1 MTESFRSLGYLAPS
15 DLTFDEDALSGHS
28 ADRIRR
34 RTPFFVRVN
43 MVVIKNAAWLSACR
57 IAADLSGLVLFTVI
71 SRRYGPMGTGEYS
84 YAFALGAFIAIL
96 ATSGIEQYGVRQ
108 LACLKSGQD
117 KSNCWQSL
125 LVTQS
130 IQLSA
135 GLLILAA
142 VMLVVGTQRASPI
155 VILELTI
162 FLVGWGLS
170 RTLYVPASAAQAMVA
185 PAFTEL
191 ACRLAGTG
199 FALAM
204 CLYKSIPLVVI
215 LAGFPIAGLVL
226 VAFSLRNARLHGANF
241 GFHARWREVVATIR
255 GAAPFTLCE
264 ALGQFYMRVDLLL
277 IVFLLGKANG
287 GWYATDIKI
296 VEVGLMPL
304 VLLGTAAYPVL
315 SRSAAHGVEEFAPL
329 SRDFFRSVLFAS
341 GWLAVGLYCL
351 APLVLTRLLGSAF
364 QPAGH
369 LLPLFAV
376 LAVFKGVEVVL
387 YRLLYAVNKQ
397 NTYLGALAVG
407 TALIV
412 VLNYTLIPR
421 FGATGAVSAVLLSS
435 AVVNL
440 MCAFALREEIS
451 RSLFGKNMIRLASV
465 LGVTVLAVFGLK
477 TLQIGAWEVGIA
489 GCVLFPL
496 AALLSGLF
504 PNPRKSPL
512 FA

>member
-1 MTESFRSLGYLAPS
+1 
-15 DLTFDEDALSGHS
+15 
-28 ADRIRR
+28 
-34 RTPFFVRVN
+34 
-43 MVVIKNAAWLSACR
+43 MVVIKNTVWLSVCR

-108 LACLKSGQD
+108 LSCLANPRQKSD
-117 KSNCWQSL
+117 CWQGL
-125 LVTQS
+125 LVTQT
-130 IQLSA
+130 IQLSL
-135 GLLILAA
+135 GLLVLGA
-142 VMLVVGTQRASPI
+142 VMFVAGASRASPL

-162 FLVGWGLS
+162 FLVAWGLS
-170 RTLYVPASAAQAMVA
+170 RTLYVPAFAAQAMVG

-191 ACRLAGTG
+191 GCRLAGTL

-204 CLYKSIPLVVI
+204 CLQKSVPLAMI
-215 LAGFPIAGLVL
+215 LVGFPVAGLVL
-226 VAFSLRNARLHGANF
+226 VALALRNAHLHGASF
-241 GFHARWREVVATIR
+241 RFRARWRQLADTVR
-255 GAAPFTLCE
+255 GAAPFMVCE

-315 SRSAAHGVEEFAPL
+315 SRTAAHGVAEFVPL

-364 QPAGH
+364 QPAGN

-387 YRLLYAVNKQ
+387 YRLLYALRKQ

-412 VLNYTLIPR
+412 LLNYTLIPR
-421 FGATGAVSAVLLSS
+421 FGATGAVFAVLLSS

-440 MCAFALREEIS
+440 VCASALRQEIS
-451 RSLFGKNMIRLASV
+451 SSLFGKNVVRLAFV
-465 LGVTVLAVFGLK
+465 MGVTLLVVFGLK
-477 TLQIGAWEVGIA
+477 ALELGAWQVGIA

>member
-1 MTESFRSLGYLAPS
+1 ML
-15 DLTFDEDALSGHS
+15 
-28 ADRIRR
+28 
-34 RTPFFVRVN
+34 
-43 MVVIKNAAWLSACR
+43 VIKNTVWLSVCR

-84 YAFALGAFIAIL
+84 YAFALGAFVAIL

-108 LACLKSGQD
+108 LACLKSPQE
-117 KSNCWQSL
+117 KSDCWHSL
-125 LVTQS
+125 LVTQL
-130 IQLSA
+130 IQLSI
-135 GLLILAA
+135 GLLILCA
-142 VMLVVGTQRASPI
+142 VMLVAGTSRASPI
-155 VILELTI
+155 VIVELTV

-170 RTLYVPASAAQAMVA
+170 RTLYVPASAAQAMVG

-191 ACRLAGTG
+191 SCRLAGTL

-204 CLYKSIPLVVI
+204 CLYKSMPLSAI
-215 LAGFPIAGLVL
+215 LAGFPISGLVL
-226 VAFSLRNARLHGANF
+226 AALALRNASTHGARF
-241 GFHARWREVVATIR
+241 SLHARWQEVVETVR
-255 GAAPFTLCE
+255 GAAPFTVCE

-296 VEVGLMPL
+296 VEVGIMPL

-315 SRSAAHGVEEFAPL
+315 SRGAAHGAEAFTPL

-351 APLVLTRLLGSAF
+351 APLVLTRLLGNAF

-387 YRLLYAVNKQ
+387 YRLLYAVKKQ
-397 NTYLGALAVG
+397 NTYLGTLAVG
-407 TALIV
+407 TAMIV
-412 VLNYTLIPR
+412 LLNYTLIPR
-421 FGATGAVSAVLLSS
+421 YGATGAVIAVLLSS
-435 AVVNL
+435 AVVNVG
-440 MCAFALREEIS
+440 CAFALRHEIAH
-451 RSLFGKNMIRLASV
+451 SLFGRSGVRLALV
-465 LGVTVLAVFGLK
+465 LAATLVAVFGLRA
-477 TLQIGAWEVGIA
+477 LDIGAWEVGIA
-489 GCVLFPL
+489 GCVFFPL
-496 AALLSGLF
+496 AALVSGLF
-504 PNPRKSPL
+504 PDPRKSPL

>member
-1 MTESFRSLGYLAPS
+1 ML
-15 DLTFDEDALSGHS
+15 
-28 ADRIRR
+28 
-34 RTPFFVRVN
+34 
-43 MVVIKNAAWLSACR
+43 VIKNTVWLSVCR

-108 LACLKSGQD
+108 LASLKSPQE
-117 KSNCWQSL
+117 KSDCWHSL
-125 LVTQS
+125 LVTQF
-130 IQLSA
+130 IQLSI
-135 GLLILAA
+135 GLVVLGA
-142 VMLVVGTQRASPI
+142 VMLVVGKSRASPV
-155 VILELTI
+155 VILELTV

-170 RTLYVPASAAQAMVA
+170 RTLFVPASAAQAMVG

-191 ACRLAGTG
+191 SCRLAGTL

-204 CLYKSIPLVVI
+204 CLYKSIPLSVI
-215 LAGFPIAGLVL
+215 LAGFPISGLVL
-226 VAFSLRNARLHGANF
+226 AVLAVRNANMHGARF
-241 GFHARWREVVATIR
+241 GWHARWRQVVETVR
-255 GAAPFTLCE
+255 GAAPFTACE

-277 IVFLLGKANG
+277 IMFLLGKTNG

-296 VEVGLMPL
+296 VEVGIMPL

-315 SRSAAHGVEEFAPL
+315 SRGAAHGAAEFAPL

-341 GWLAVGLYCL
+341 GWLAVALYCL
-351 APLVLTRLLGSAF
+351 APLVLTRLLGNAF

-387 YRLLYAVNKQ
+387 YRLLYAVKKQ

-407 TALIV
+407 TAMIV
-412 VLNYTLIPR
+412 LLNYTLIPR
-421 FGATGAVSAVLLSS
+421 YGATGAVCAVLLSS
-435 AVVNL
+435 AVVNGVS
-440 MCAFALREEIS
+440 AFALRHEIS
-451 RSLFGKNMIRLASV
+451 HSLFGKNGARLAFVLSV
-465 LGVTVLAVFGLK
+465 TLVAVFGLR
-477 TLQIGAWEVGIA
+477 TLDIGAWEVGIA

-496 AALLSGLF
+496 AALVSGLF
-504 PNPRKSPL
+504 PNPWKSPL

>member
-1 MTESFRSLGYLAPS
+1 MLV
-15 DLTFDEDALSGHS
+15 
-28 ADRIRR
+28 IRN
-34 RTPFFVRVN
+34 TV
-43 MVVIKNAAWLSACR
+43 WLSACR

-108 LACLKSGQD
+108 LACLKSPQE
-117 KSNCWQSL
+117 KSACWRSL
-125 LVTQS
+125 LVTQF
-130 IQLSA
+130 IQLSL
-135 GLLILAA
+135 GLVVLGA
-142 VMLVVGTQRASPI
+142 VMLVAGRSRASPV
-155 VILELTI
+155 VILELTV

-170 RTLYVPASAAQAMVA
+170 RTLFVPASAAQAMVG

-191 ACRLAGTG
+191 SCRLAGTL

-204 CLYKSIPLVVI
+204 CLYKSIPLSVI

-226 VAFSLRNARLHGANF
+226 VVLSLRNANMHGASF
-241 GFHARWREVVATIR
+241 SLQARGREVVETVR
-255 GAAPFTLCE
+255 GAVPFTVCE

-277 IVFLLGKANG
+277 IMFLLGKANG

-315 SRSAAHGVEEFAPL
+315 SRSAAHGAREFAPL

-351 APLVLTRLLGSAF
+351 APLVLTRLLGNAF

-387 YRLLYAVNKQ
+387 YRLLYAVKKQ

-412 VLNYTLIPR
+412 LLNYTLIPAY
-421 FGATGAVSAVLLSS
+421 GATGAVFAVLLSS
-435 AVVNL
+435 AVVNVV
-440 MCAFALREEIS
+440 CAFALRHEIS
-451 RSLFGKNMIRLASV
+451 HSLFGKNVVRLAFV
-465 LGVTVLAVFGLK
+465 MGVTLVTVFGLR
-477 TLQIGAWEVGIA
+477 TLDVSAWGVGIA

>member
-1 MTESFRSLGYLAPS
+1 M
-15 DLTFDEDALSGHS
+15 
-28 ADRIRR
+28 I
-34 RTPFFVRVN
+34 
-43 MVVIKNAAWLSACR
+43 VIKNTVWLSVCR
-57 IAADLSGLVLFTVI
+57 IAADLSGLVLFAEI

-108 LACLKSGQD
+108 LATLKSAQEKLD
-117 KSNCWQSL
+117 CWQSL

-130 IQLSA
+130 MQLSL
-135 GLLILAA
+135 GLLILGA
-142 VMLVVGTQRASPI
+142 VMLVVGTHRASPV
-155 VILELTI
+155 VIMELSI

-170 RTLYVPASAAQAMVA
+170 RTLYVPASAAQAMVG

-191 ACRLAGTG
+191 ACRLAGTVI
-199 FALAM
+199 ALAL
-204 CLYKSIPLVVI
+204 CLFKSIPLAVI
-215 LAGFPIAGLVL
+215 LAGFPISGLVL
-226 VAFSLRNARLHGANF
+226 VALSLRNARMHGAHL
-241 GFHARWREVVATIR
+241 GFHARWREVWDAVR
-255 GAAPFTLCE
+255 GAAPFTVCE

-277 IVFLLGKANG
+277 IVFLLGKATG

-315 SRSAAHGVEEFAPL
+315 SRSAAHGADEFAPL

-351 APLVLTRLLGSAF
+351 APLILTRLLGDAF

-387 YRLLYAVNKQ
+387 YRLLYAVKRQ
-397 NTYLGALAVG
+397 ATYMGALVVG

-421 FGATGAVSAVLLSS
+421 FGATGAVFVVLLSS

-440 MCAFALREEIS
+440 ICAFALRHEIS
-451 RSLFGKNMIRLASV
+451 RSLFGKNIVRLASV
-465 LGVTVLAVFGLK
+465 LAVTIFAVFGLRSMD
-477 TLQIGAWEVGIA
+477 IGAWEVAIA
-489 GCVLFPL
+489 ACVLFPL

>member
-1 MTESFRSLGYLAPS
+1 
-15 DLTFDEDALSGHS
+15 
-28 ADRIRR
+28 
-34 RTPFFVRVN
+34 
-43 MVVIKNAAWLSACR
+43 MVVIKNTVWLSVCR

-108 LACLKSGQD
+108 LACLRSPQEKSD
-117 KSNCWQSL
+117 CWQSL
-125 LVTQS
+125 LVTQF
-130 IQLSA
+130 IQLSI
-135 GLLILAA
+135 GLVVLGA
-142 VMLVVGTQRASPI
+142 VMLVAGRSRASPV
-155 VILELTI
+155 VILELTV

-170 RTLYVPASAAQAMVA
+170 RTLYVPASAAQAMVG

-191 ACRLAGTG
+191 SCRLAGTL

-204 CLYKSIPLVVI
+204 CLFKSIPLSVI
-215 LAGFPIAGLVL
+215 LAGFPISGLVL
-226 VAFSLRNARLHGANF
+226 VVLSLRNANMHGARF
-241 GFHARWREVVATIR
+241 SLQARWREVVETVR
-255 GAAPFTLCE
+255 GAAPFTVCE

-277 IVFLLGKANG
+277 IMFLLGKASG

-315 SRSAAHGVEEFAPL
+315 SRSAAHGTQEFAPL

-351 APLVLTRLLGSAF
+351 APLVLTRLLGNAF

-387 YRLLYAVNKQ
+387 YRLLYAVKKQ

-412 VLNYTLIPR
+412 LLNYTLIPVY
-421 FGATGAVSAVLLSS
+421 GATGAVSAVLLSS

-440 MCAFALREEIS
+440 VCAFSLRHEIS
-451 RSLFGKNMIRLASV
+451 HSLFGKNVVRLAFV
-465 LGVTVLAVFGLK
+465 MGVTLVAVFGLRM
-477 TLQIGAWEVGIA
+477 LDIGAWRVGIA
-489 GCVLFPL
+489 GCVVFPL
-496 AALLSGLF
+496 AALVSGLF
-504 PNPRKSPL
+504 PDPRNSPL

>member
-1 MTESFRSLGYLAPS
+1 
-15 DLTFDEDALSGHS
+15 
-28 ADRIRR
+28 
-34 RTPFFVRVN
+34 
-43 MVVIKNAAWLSACR
+43 MVVIRNTMWLSACR
-57 IAADLSGLVLFTVI
+57 IAADSSGLVLFTVI
-71 SRRYGPMGTGEYS
+71 SRRFGPMGTGEYS

-108 LACLKSGQD
+108 YSCLHTDEEKTA
-117 KSNCWQSL
+117 CWQSL

-130 IQLSA
+130 IQLSL
-135 GLLILAA
+135 GLLILGAA
-142 VMLVVGTQRASPI
+142 MLIVGSQRASPF
-155 VILELTI
+155 VILELSI

-170 RTLYVPASAAQAMVA
+170 RTLYIPASAAQAMVG

-191 ACRLAGTG
+191 ACRLAGTLS
-199 FALAM
+199 ALTL
-204 CLYKSIPLVVI
+204 CLIKTIPLAVI
-215 LAGFPIAGLVL
+215 LAGFPLSGLVL
-226 VAFSLRNARLHGANF
+226 VVLSLRNANMHGARLR
-241 GFHARWREVVATIR
+241 FHARWRAVMETIR
-255 GAAPFTLCE
+255 GAAPFTICE

-296 VEVGLMPL
+296 IEVGLMPL

-315 SRSAAHGVEEFAPL
+315 SRSAAQEPATFAPL

-341 GWLAVGLYCL
+341 GWLAVGLYSL
-351 APLVLTRLLGSAF
+351 APLVLTRLLGPAF
-364 QPAGH
+364 TPAGH

-387 YRLLYAVNKQ
+387 YRLLYAVKRQ
-397 NTYLGALAVG
+397 GAYMAALAVG
-407 TALIV
+407 TGLIV
-412 VLNYTLIPR
+412 VLNYALIPR
-421 FGATGAVSAVLLSS
+421 FGATGAVFVVLLSS

-440 MCAFALREEIS
+440 ICAISLRHEIA
-451 RSLFGKNMIRLASV
+451 RSLFVRNFVRLMLV
-465 LGVTVLAVFGLK
+465 LAMTILAVFGLRA
-477 TLQIGAWEVGIA
+477 LDIGAWHVAITA
-489 GCVLFPL
+489 CVLFPL

>member
-1 MTESFRSLGYLAPS
+1 
-15 DLTFDEDALSGHS
+15 
-28 ADRIRR
+28 
-34 RTPFFVRVN
+34 
-43 MVVIKNAAWLSACR
+43 MVVIKNTVWLSVCR

-108 LACLKSGQD
+108 LACLKTTQE
-117 KSNCWQSL
+117 KSDCWQSL
-125 LVTQS
+125 LVTQT
-130 IQLSA
+130 IQLSL
-135 GLLILAA
+135 GLLILGG

-155 VILELTI
+155 VIMELAI

-170 RTLYVPASAAQAMVA
+170 RTLYVPASAAQAMVG

-191 ACRLAGTG
+191 ACRLAGTVI
-199 FALAM
+199 ALAL
-204 CLYKSIPLVVI
+204 CLYKSIPLAVI
-215 LAGFPIAGLVL
+215 LAGFPVSGLVL
-226 VAFSLRNARLHGANF
+226 VALSLRNANMHGARF
-241 GFHARWREVVATIR
+241 GFHARWREVVDTVR
-255 GAAPFTLCE
+255 GAAPFTVCE

-315 SRSAAHGVEEFAPL
+315 SRSAAHGADEFAPL

-351 APLVLTRLLGSAF
+351 APLVLTRLLGNAF

-387 YRLLYAVNKQ
+387 YRLLYAVKRQ
-397 NTYLGALAVG
+397 NTYMGALAVG

-421 FGATGAVSAVLLSS
+421 FGATGAVFVVLLSS

-440 MCAFALREEIS
+440 ICAFALRHEIS
-451 RSLFGKNMIRLASV
+451 RSLFGSNIVRLASV
-465 LGVTVLAVFGLK
+465 LVVTILAVLGLRA
-477 TLQIGAWEVGIA
+477 LDIGAWEVAIA

-496 AALLSGLF
+496 AALSSGLF

>member
-1 MTESFRSLGYLAPS
+1 
-15 DLTFDEDALSGHS
+15 
-28 ADRIRR
+28 
-34 RTPFFVRVN
+34 
-43 MVVIKNAAWLSACR
+43 MVVIKNTVWLSVCR

-108 LACLKSGQD
+108 LARLKSSQE
-117 KSNCWQSL
+117 KSDVWQSL

-130 IQLSA
+130 IQLSI
-135 GLLILAA
+135 G
-142 VMLVVGTQRASPI
+142 LVVLIAVVLVAGASRARPI
-155 VILELTI
+155 VILELTV
-162 FLVGWGLS
+162 FLLGWGLS
-170 RTLYVPASAAQAMVA
+170 RTLYVPASAAQAMVG

-191 ACRLAGTG
+191 SCRLGGTV

-204 CLYKSIPLVVI
+204 CGYKSIPLAVI
-215 LAGFPIAGLVL
+215 LAGFPIAGIALVVL
-226 VAFSLRNARLHGANF
+226 SLRNARMHGARFAFNS
-241 GFHARWREVVATIR
+241 RWRDVFATVR
-255 GAAPFTLCE
+255 GAAPFTVCE

-277 IVFLLGKANG
+277 IVFLLGKATG

-315 SRSAAHGVEEFAPL
+315 SRSAAHGAEEFAPL

-397 NTYLGALAVG
+397 NTYLRALAVG
-407 TALIV
+407 TVMIV
-412 VLNYTLIPR
+412 LLNYALIPR
-421 FGATGAVSAVLLSS
+421 FGAMGAVFAVLLSS
-435 AVVNL
+435 AVVNV
-440 MCAFALREEIS
+440 MCAFALRNEIS
-451 RSLFGKNMIRLASV
+451 RSRFPRNVVRLAFV
-465 LGVTVLAVFGLK
+465 MGVTLLAVFGLR
-477 TLQIGAWEVGIA
+477 TLAIGPWEVGIA

-504 PNPRKSPL
+504 PNPRNSPL

>member
-1 MTESFRSLGYLAPS
+1 M
-15 DLTFDEDALSGHS
+15 
-28 ADRIRR
+28 I
-34 RTPFFVRVN
+34 
-43 MVVIKNAAWLSACR
+43 VIKNTVWLSVCR

-108 LACLKSGQD
+108 LSCLKDPQARSD
-117 KSNCWQSL
+117 VWQSL
-125 LVTQS
+125 LVTQT
-130 IQLSA
+130 IQLA
-135 GLLILAA
+135 LGLLILGA
-142 VMLVVGTQRASPI
+142 VMLVAGTSRASPL

-191 ACRLAGTG
+191 GCRLAGTVV
-199 FALAM
+199 ALAL
-204 CLYKSIPLVVI
+204 CLYKSIPLAVI

-226 VAFSLRNARLHGANF
+226 VGFSLRNATFHGAKI
-241 GFHARWREVVATIR
+241 GFHARWQEVLDIVR
-255 GAAPFTLCE
+255 GAAPFTVCE

-315 SRSAAHGVEEFAPL
+315 SRSAAHGAEEFAPL

-351 APLVLTRLLGSAF
+351 APLVLTRLLGNAF
-364 QPAGH
+364 QPAGR

-376 LAVFKGVEVVL
+376 LAIFKGVEVVL

-397 NTYLGALAVG
+397 NTYLGALALG

-412 VLNYTLIPR
+412 LLNYTLIPR
-421 FGATGAVSAVLLSS
+421 FGAVGAVFAVLLSS

-440 MCAFALREEIS
+440 LCAFALRHDIA
-451 RSLFGKNMIRLASV
+451 RSLFGKNVVRLAFV
-465 LGVTVLAVFGLK
+465 MGVTVLAVFGLRA
-477 TLQIGAWEVGIA
+477 LELGAWQVGIA

-496 AALLSGLF
+496 AALVSGLF

>member
-1 MTESFRSLGYLAPS
+1 
-15 DLTFDEDALSGHS
+15 
-28 ADRIRR
+28 
-34 RTPFFVRVN
+34 
-43 MVVIKNAAWLSACR
+43 MVVIKNTVWLSVCR

-71 SRRYGPMGTGEYS
+71 SRRFGPMGTGEYS

-108 LACLKSGQD
+108 LACLKTSQERSD
-117 KSNCWQSL
+117 CWQSL

-130 IQLSA
+130 IQLSI
-135 GLLILAA
+135 GLLILLA
-142 VMLVVGTQRASPI
+142 VMFVAGTSRASPV
-155 VILELTI
+155 VILELTL

-170 RTLYVPASAAQAMVA
+170 RTLYVPASAAQAMVG

-191 ACRLAGTG
+191 ACRIAGTA

-204 CLYKSIPLVVI
+204 CLYKTIPLKVI

-226 VAFSLRNARLHGANF
+226 VALSLRNANMHGARL
-241 GFHARWREVVATIR
+241 GFHARWREVLETVR
-255 GAAPFTLCE
+255 GAAPFTVCE

-341 GWLAVGLYCL
+341 GWLAIGLYCL
-351 APLVLTRLLGSAF
+351 APLVLTRLLGNAF

-387 YRLLYAVNKQ
+387 YRLLYAVKKQ

-407 TALIV
+407 TAIIV
-412 VLNYTLIPR
+412 LLNYTLIPR
-421 FGATGAVSAVLLSS
+421 FGATGAVFAVLMSS

-440 MCAFALREEIS
+440 LCAIALRREIS
-451 RSLFGKNMIRLASV
+451 HSVFGQSVVRLAFGM
-465 LGVTVLAVFGLK
+465 GVTVLAVLALR
-477 TLQIGAWEVGIA
+477 TLDINAWKVGIV

-496 AALLSGLF
+496 AALTSGLF

>member
-1 MTESFRSLGYLAPS
+1 
-15 DLTFDEDALSGHS
+15 
-28 ADRIRR
+28 
-34 RTPFFVRVN
+34 
-43 MVVIKNAAWLSACR
+43 MVVIKNTVWLSVCR

-71 SRRYGPMGTGEYS
+71 SRRFGPMGTGEYS

-108 LACLKSGQD
+108 LSRLKSVQE
-117 KSNCWQSL
+117 KSDCWQSL
-125 LVTQS
+125 LVTQTM
-130 IQLSA
+130 QLSV
-135 GLLILAA
+135 GLLILGA
-142 VMLVVGTQRASPI
+142 VMLAVGSQRASPI
-155 VILELTI
+155 VILELSI

-170 RTLYVPASAAQAMVA
+170 RTLYVPAFTAQAMVV

-191 ACRLAGTG
+191 ACRLAGTT

-204 CLYKSIPLVVI
+204 CLYKSIPLSVI
-215 LAGFPIAGLVL
+215 LAGFPLSGLVL
-226 VAFSLRNARLHGANF
+226 VALSLRNANQHGATF
-241 GFHARWREVVATIR
+241 GLHARWREIADTVR
-255 GAAPFTLCE
+255 GAAAFTVCE

-315 SRSAAHGVEEFAPL
+315 SRSAAHGPEEFAPL

-341 GWLAVGLYCL
+341 GWLAIGLYCL
-351 APLVLTRLLGSAF
+351 APLVLTRLLGNAF

-376 LAVFKGVEVVL
+376 LAVFKGIEVVL
-387 YRLLYAVNKQ
+387 YRLLYAVNEQ
-397 NTYLGALAVG
+397 NTYLEALAVG

-412 VLNYTLIPR
+412 LLNYTLIPR
-421 FGATGAVSAVLLSS
+421 FGAGGAVFAVLMSS
-435 AVVNL
+435 AVVNGI
-440 MCAFALREEIS
+440 CAVALRERIS
-451 RSLFGKNMIRLASV
+451 QSLFGKNIVRLALVLSV
-465 LGVTVLAVFGLK
+465 TLVAVFGLR
-477 TLQIGAWEVGIA
+477 TLEIGAWEVGIA

>member
-1 MTESFRSLGYLAPS
+1 
-15 DLTFDEDALSGHS
+15 
-28 ADRIRR
+28 
-34 RTPFFVRVN
+34 
-43 MVVIKNAAWLSACR
+43 MVVIKNTVWLSVCR

-108 LACLKSGQD
+108 LSCLKDPQC
-117 KSNCWQSL
+117 KSDVWQSL
-125 LVTQS
+125 LVTQT
-130 IQLSA
+130 IQLSL
-135 GLLILAA
+135 GLLILGA
-142 VMLVVGTQRASPI
+142 VMLVAGTSRASPL

-191 ACRLAGTG
+191 GCRLAGTL
-199 FALAM
+199 FALAL
-204 CLYKSIPLVVI
+204 CLLKSIPLAVI
-215 LAGFPIAGLVL
+215 LAGFPPAGLVL
-226 VAFSLRNARLHGANF
+226 VMLSLRNANLHGAKF
-241 GFHARWREVVATIR
+241 VFHARWREVANTVR

-315 SRSAAHGVEEFAPL
+315 SRSAAHGAQEFAPL

-351 APLVLTRLLGSAF
+351 APLVLTRLLGNAF

-387 YRLLYAVNKQ
+387 YRLLYALEKQ

-412 VLNYTLIPR
+412 LLNYTLIQR
-421 FGATGAVSAVLLSS
+421 FGAMGAVFAVLLSS

-440 MCAFALREEIS
+440 ICAFALRDAIS
-451 RSLFGKNMIRLASV
+451 HSLFGKSVVRLAIV
-465 LGVTVLAVFGLK
+465 LGVTILAVFGMKALE
-477 TLQIGAWEVGIA
+477 LGAWEVGIA

-496 AALLSGLF
+496 AALVSGLF

-512 FA
+512 FV

>member
-1 MTESFRSLGYLAPS
+1 
-15 DLTFDEDALSGHS
+15 
-28 ADRIRR
+28 
-34 RTPFFVRVN
+34 
-43 MVVIKNAAWLSACR
+43 MVVIKNTFWLSLCR

-108 LACLKSGQD
+108 LAGLKSSRE
-117 KSNCWQSL
+117 KSDVWQSL

-130 IQLSA
+130 IQLA
-135 GLLILAA
+135 IGLVVLIA
-142 VMLVVGTQRASPI
+142 VMLVAGASRASPV
-155 VILELTI
+155 VILELTV

-170 RTLYVPASAAQAMVA
+170 RTLYVPASAAQAMVG

-191 ACRLAGTG
+191 ACRLAGTS

-204 CLYKSIPLVVI
+204 CLYSSIPLKVI

-226 VAFSLRNARLHGANF
+226 VALSLRNAEMHGARL
-241 GFHARWREVVATIR
+241 GFHPRWREVATTIR
-255 GAAPFTLCE
+255 GAVPFTICE

-315 SRSAAHGVEEFAPL
+315 SRSAAHGAEEFAPL

-397 NTYLGALAVG
+397 NTYLGALVIGTTMIVG
-407 TALIV
+407 
-412 VLNYTLIPR
+412 LNYTLIPR
-421 FGATGAVSAVLLSS
+421 FGATGAVFAVLLSS
-435 AVVNL
+435 AVVNGV
-440 MCAFALREEIS
+440 CAFALRHEIAH
-451 RSLFGKNMIRLASV
+451 SLFGKNGVRLAFV
-465 LGVTVLAVFGLK
+465 MGLTLLAVVGLRA
-477 TLQIGAWEVGIA
+477 LDIGPWQVGIA

>member
-1 MTESFRSLGYLAPS
+1 
-15 DLTFDEDALSGHS
+15 
-28 ADRIRR
+28 
-34 RTPFFVRVN
+34 
-43 MVVIKNAAWLSACR
+43 MVVIKNTVWLSVCR

-71 SRRYGPMGTGEYS
+71 ARRYGPMGTGEYS

-108 LACLKSGQD
+108 LSCLKNPQD
-117 KSNCWQSL
+117 KSDVWQSL
-125 LVTQS
+125 LVTQT
-130 IQLSA
+130 IQLSL
-135 GLLILAA
+135 GLLILGA
-142 VMLVVGTQRASPI
+142 VMLAAGTSRASPL

-191 ACRLAGTG
+191 GCRLAGTL
-199 FALAM
+199 FALAL
-204 CLYKSIPLVVI
+204 CLFKAIPLALI
-215 LAGFPIAGLVL
+215 LAGFPLAGLVL
-226 VAFSLRNARLHGANF
+226 VVLSLRNANLHGAKF
-241 GFHARWREVVATIR
+241 GFHARWREVLKTVR
-255 GAAPFTLCE
+255 GAAPFTACE

-315 SRSAAHGVEEFAPL
+315 SRSAAHGAEEFAPL

-351 APLVLTRLLGSAF
+351 APLVLTRLLGNAF

-387 YRLLYAVNKQ
+387 YRLLYALEKQ

-412 VLNYTLIPR
+412 LLNYTLIQR
-421 FGATGAVSAVLLSS
+421 FGATGAVFAVLLSS

-440 MCAFALREEIS
+440 ICAFALRDAIS
-451 RSLFGKNMIRLASV
+451 HSLFGKSVVRLAIV
-465 LGVTVLAVFGLK
+465 MGVTILVVFGMK
-477 TLQIGAWEVGIA
+477 TLELGAWAVGIG

-496 AALLSGLF
+496 VALVSGSF

>member
-1 MTESFRSLGYLAPS
+1 MLV
-15 DLTFDEDALSGHS
+15 
-28 ADRIRR
+28 IRN
-34 RTPFFVRVN
+34 TV
-43 MVVIKNAAWLSACR
+43 WLSVCR

-108 LACLKSGQD
+108 YACLKSAQQKAD
-117 KSNCWQSL
+117 CWQSL
-125 LVTQS
+125 LVTQT
-130 IQLSA
+130 IQLSL
-135 GLLILAA
+135 GLLVLGA

-155 VILELTI
+155 VILELSI

-170 RTLYVPASAAQAMVA
+170 RTIYVPASAAQAMVG

-191 ACRLAGTG
+191 SCRLAGTLT
-199 FALAM
+199 ALAL
-204 CLYKSIPLVVI
+204 CLFKSIPLAVI
-215 LAGFPIAGLVL
+215 LAGFPISGLVL
-226 VAFSLRNARLHGANF
+226 VALSIRNANMHGAYLR
-241 GFHARWREVVATIR
+241 FHARWREVAQTVR
-255 GAAPFTLCE
+255 GAAPFTVCE

-287 GWYATDIKI
+287 GWYATDVKI

-315 SRSAAHGVEEFAPL
+315 SRGAAHGTAEFGPL

-341 GWLAVGLYCL
+341 GWLAVALYCL
-351 APLVLTRLLGSAF
+351 APLLLTRFLGNAF
-364 QPAGH
+364 QPAGN

-387 YRLLYAVNKQ
+387 YRLLYAVKRQ
-397 NTYLGALAVG
+397 NIYMGALAVG
-407 TALIV
+407 TVLIV
-412 VLNYTLIPR
+412 ILNYTLIPR
-421 FGATGAVSAVLLSS
+421 FGAMGAVFVVLLSS

-440 MCAFALREEIS
+440 LCAFALRREIS
-451 RSLFGKNMIRLASV
+451 QSLFGKNIVRLASV
-465 LGVTVLAVFGLK
+465 LALTILAVFGLRA
-477 TLQIGAWEVGIA
+477 LDIGAWEVAIA
-489 GCVLFPL
+489 ACVLFPL